1 VTGLETVANISIY
14 WCKVSHV
21 IAIMET
27 RLDMMLDR
35 FDRPGSITQKI
46 ITTIVITSSIKLL
59 SH

>member
-1 VTGLETVANISIY
+1 
-14 WCKVSHV
+14 V
-21 IAIMET
+21 IAIMEN

-46 ITTIVITSSIKLL
+46 MTTIVITSSIRLL